1 MDKTLRES
9 KGSLFVAYRRLEIII
24 LNCLLLIY
32 KDSPTLRAERK
43 LLWIGTKLEQNIYQ
57 QKQAIVN

>member
-1 MDKTLRES
+1 M
-9 KGSLFVAYRRLEIII
+9 SLPFFIAYRRLEITIS
-24 LNCLLLIY
+24 NCLLLFY

-43 LLWIGTKLEQNIYQ
+43 LLWIGIRLEQNIYQ